1 MTRSEFLR
9 QAIAAATAASA
20 KSGFPAG
27 ITVAQAALE
36 SAWGQSKLSCEAN
49 NYFGIKAY
57 GKRDRVAMPTHEVEN
72 GTTKAVTAEFAK
84 FQSMAECFAARDQLI
99 ATSSL
104 FAEARACPA
113 DAAAFAR
120 AIAKHWAT
128 DPAYA
133 EKLLAIHGTFQ
144 VAFFGR
150 QCGSGSRFCVT
161 ESHGSEAQLQ
171 ERVQSGRIPVSNL
184 RGIRLSQN

>member
-1 MTRSEFLR
+1 M
-9 QAIAAATAASA
+9 AAAKAASA

-36 SAWGQSKLSCEAN
+36 SAWGQSRLSREAN

-57 GKRDRVAMPTHEVEN
+57 GKHDRVAMPTHEVEN
-72 GTTKAVTAEFAK
+72 GTVKAVTAEFTK
-84 FQSMAECFAARDQLI
+84 FHSMEECFAARDRLI

-113 DAAAFAR
+113 NAVAFAR

-133 EKLLAIHGTFQ
+133 EKLLAI
-144 VAFFGR
+144 
-150 QCGSGSRFCVT
+150 
-161 ESHGSEAQLQ
+161 Q
-171 ERVQSGRIPVSNL
+171 ERFKLHSLDESAVPALGST
-184 RGIRLSQN
+184 

>member
-9 QAIAAATAASA
+9 QAIAAAKAASA

-27 ITVAQAALE
+27 IAAAQAALE
-36 SAWGQSKLSCEAN
+36 SAWGQSRLSREAN

-72 GTTKAVTAEFAK
+72 GTVEVVTAEFAK
-84 FQSMAECFAARDQLI
+84 FQSMDECFAARDKLI

-104 FAEARACPA
+104 FAEARACSGNA
-113 DAAAFAR
+113 EEFAR

-133 EKLLAIHGTFQ
+133 EKVLAIRRRFALHSLDESA
-144 VAFFGR
+144 VPAL
-150 QCGSGSRFCVT
+150 GSV
-161 ESHGSEAQLQ
+161 
-171 ERVQSGRIPVSNL
+171 
-184 RGIRLSQN
+184 

>member
-1 MTRSEFLR
+1 MTRSDFLR
-9 QAIAAATAASA
+9 QAMAAAKAASA

-36 SAWGQSKLSCEAN
+36 SAWGQSRLSREAN

-72 GTTKAVTAEFAK
+72 GMVKAVTAEFAK
-84 FQSMAECFAARDQLI
+84 FESMAECFVARDKLI

-113 DAAAFAR
+113 NAEEFAR

-133 EKLLAIHGTFQ
+133 EKVLAIHGRFKLQ
-144 VAFFGR
+144 SLDEIAVPAL
-150 QCGSGSRFCVT
+150 GS
-161 ESHGSEAQLQ
+161 A
-171 ERVQSGRIPVSNL
+171 
-184 RGIRLSQN
+184 

>member
-1 MTRSEFLR
+1 MTRSKFLR
-9 QAIAAATAASA
+9 QAIAAAKAASA

-57 GKRDRVAMPTHEVEN
+57 GNYDRIAMPTREFEN
-72 GTTKAVTAEFAK
+72 GVTKAVTAEFAR
-84 FQSMAECFAARDQLI
+84 FQSMAECFAARDRLI
-99 ATSSL
+99 ATSNA

-113 DAAAFAR
+113 DAEAFVR

-133 EKLLAIHGTFQ
+133 EKVLAIYERFKLHSLDESA
-144 VAFFGR
+144 VAAL
-150 QCGSGSRFCVT
+150 GS
-161 ESHGSEAQLQ
+161 A
-171 ERVQSGRIPVSNL
+171 
-184 RGIRLSQN
+184 

>member
-9 QAIAAATAASA
+9 QAMAAAKAASA

-36 SAWGQSKLSCEAN
+36 SAWGQSRLSREAN

-72 GTTKAVTAEFAK
+72 GTVKAVTAEFAK
-84 FQSMAECFAARDQLI
+84 FESMAECFAARDKLI

-113 DAAAFAR
+113 NAEEFAR

-128 DPAYA
+128 DPGYA
-133 EKLLAIHGTFQ
+133 EKIMAIYGRFKLHSLDESA
-144 VAFFGR
+144 VAAL
-150 QCGSGSRFCVT
+150 GS
-161 ESHGSEAQLQ
+161 A
-171 ERVQSGRIPVSNL
+171 
-184 RGIRLSQN
+184 

>member
-1 MTRSEFLR
+1 M
-9 QAIAAATAASA
+9 AAAKAASA

-36 SAWGQSKLSCEAN
+36 SAWGQSRLSREAN

-57 GKRDRVAMPTHEVEN
+57 GNHDRVAMPTHEVEN
-72 GTTKAVTAEFAK
+72 GTVKAVTAEFTK
-84 FQSMAECFAARDQLI
+84 FHSMEECFTARDRLI

-113 DAAAFAR
+113 NAEAFAR

-133 EKLLAIHGTFQ
+133 EKVLAIY
-144 VAFFGR
+144 GR
-150 QCGSGSRFCVT
+150 FRLQSLDEIAIPALGS
-161 ESHGSEAQLQ
+161 A
-171 ERVQSGRIPVSNL
+171 
-184 RGIRLSQN
+184 

>member
-9 QAIAAATAASA
+9 QAMAAAKAASA

-36 SAWGQSKLSCEAN
+36 SAFGQSRLSCKAN

-57 GKRDRVAMPTHEVEN
+57 GKHDRVAMSTHEVEN
-72 GTTKAVTAEFAK
+72 GTVKSVTAEFTK
-84 FQSMAECFAARDQLI
+84 FQSMEECFAARDRLI

-113 DAAAFAR
+113 NAVAFAR

-133 EKLLAIHGTFQ
+133 EKVLAIHGRFKLHSLDESA
-144 VAFFGR
+144 VPAL
-150 QCGSGSRFCVT
+150 GS
-161 ESHGSEAQLQ
+161 A
-171 ERVQSGRIPVSNL
+171 
-184 RGIRLSQN
+184 

>member
-1 MTRSEFLR
+1 MTRSEFLQ
-9 QAIAAATAASA
+9 QAMAAAKAASA

-36 SAWGQSKLSCEAN
+36 SAWGQSWLSRDAN

-57 GKRDRVAMPTHEVEN
+57 GKHDRVAMPTHEVEN
-72 GTTKAVTAEFAK
+72 GTVRAMTAEFAK
-84 FQSMAECFAARDQLI
+84 FQSMVECFAARDQLI
-99 ATSSL
+99 ATSSM

-113 DAAAFAR
+113 NAAGFTR

-133 EKLLAIHGTFQ
+133 EKILAIYARFKLHALDESAATA
-144 VAFFGR
+144 V
-150 QCGSGSRFCVT
+150 GS
-161 ESHGSEAQLQ
+161 A
-171 ERVQSGRIPVSNL
+171 
-184 RGIRLSQN
+184 

>member
-9 QAIAAATAASA
+9 QAMAAAKAASA

-36 SAWGQSKLSCEAN
+36 SAWGQSKLSREAN

-57 GKRDRVAMPTHEVEN
+57 GKHERLAMLTHEVED
-72 GTTKAVTAEFAK
+72 GAVKAVSAEFTR
-84 FQSMAECFAARDQLI
+84 FQSIGECFAARDHLI

-113 DAAAFAR
+113 NVEAFAR

-133 EKLLAIHGTFQ
+133 EKLLAIH
-144 VAFFGR
+144 A
-150 QCGSGSRFCVT
+150 RFKLHSLDESAVT
-161 ESHGSEAQLQ
+161 APTPH
-171 ERVQSGRIPVSNL
+171 N
-184 RGIRLSQN
+184 